1 LGVTI
6 NEKLKWSDHISNVS
20 SKASEVLGMAKR
32 NFWNCPFYVKETVYT
47 TIVRPK
53 LEYAHTVW
61 DPFYM
66 KDIKMLENVQ
76 RNAARFCL
84 QNYAPTASVTEMLN
98 DLGWKTSEQ
107 RWKEARLTMM
117 YQMSYN
123 LIDFN
128 TDNYLI
134 PHTETRTR
142 GSHPLKFQIPRA
154 NKDSFKFS
162 YFPRTIKEWNQLPE
176 HIVLSNSLEVFKSK
190 LAEHF

>member
-1 LGVTI
+1 MSCQLYP
-6 NEKLKWSDHISNVS
+6 H
-20 SKASEVLGMAKR
+20 
-32 NFWNCPFYVKETVYT
+32 YVESCNTRP
-47 TIVRPK
+47 VR
-53 LEYAHTVW
+53 
-61 DPFYM
+61 
-66 KDIKMLENVQ
+66 I
-76 RNAARFCL
+76 
-84 QNYAPTASVTEMLN
+84 
-98 DLGWKTSEQ
+98 
-107 RWKEARLTMM
+107 
-117 YQMSYN
+117 YN